1 MAKTKK
7 PTSTP
12 SLFGVDLRSPAVP
25 SVSGGGLG
33 GNLNLRPNPLQA
45 AQDAA
50 NRANDL
56 RYGQG
61 IGVLA
66 GGQQAATGLIGQA
79 LADTKG
85 MGAAQYRQIERTR
98 EKDLAGDTQ
107 SAISRGLGNT
117 TILQGMQNESRRRA
131 QDATLG
137 VDSAVQQAR
146 NNLLLQQAQQQ
157 SRGAGDIANFISAR
171 NDIQPDISQFAALQQ
186 AASAARPLSGSSGP
200 VTQEGIFGRADPV
213 GAQASRIDYDPRQF
227 YSPPG
232 TGHLAGGGTGGGLN
246 PPPGSIPLGG
256 TPITSAATV
265 GSNLSSPGTISLRPT
280 PSKTIAT
287 PIPQAPSGWTWDMSG
302 SQPRLQQLE
311 RQIMVTPT
319 GSRGI

>member
-7 PTSTP
+7 PTTAFGIDLTGP
-12 SLFGVDLRSPAVP
+12 SSRALPPL
-25 SVSGGGLG
+25 SGAG
-33 GNLNLRPNPLQA
+33 GNTLQS

-61 IGVLA
+61 LGVLT
-66 GGQQAATGLIGQA
+66 GGQDAATGLIGKA

-117 TILQGMQNESRRRA
+117 TILEGMQNESRRRA
-131 QDATLG
+131 QDATIN

-157 SRGAGDIANFISAR
+157 SRGAGNIADFIAAR
-171 NDIQPDISQFAALQQ
+171 NDIQPDISQFAALQAQ
-186 AASAARPLSGSSGP
+186 ASAARPLSSGGSA
-200 VTQEGIFGRADPV
+200 VTQESIFGRDPATA
-213 GAQASRIDYDPRQF
+213 GFRASYDPNRLYQG
-227 YSPPG
+227 PG
-232 TGHLAGGGTGGGLN
+232 TAGALAGGGSGGLLN
-246 PPPGSIPLGG
+246 PPPGSITQSIAPPTGG
-256 TPITSAATV
+256 IPISSAATV
-265 GSNLSSPGTISLRPT
+265 GSNLSSPGSISLRPT

-319 GSRGI
+319 GTGR